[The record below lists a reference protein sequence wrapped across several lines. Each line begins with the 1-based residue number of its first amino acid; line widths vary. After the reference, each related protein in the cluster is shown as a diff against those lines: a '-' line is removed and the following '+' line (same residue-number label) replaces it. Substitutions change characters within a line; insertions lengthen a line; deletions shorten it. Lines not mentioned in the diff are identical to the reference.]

1 MNDLSDDQTDQT
13 DDLTPSS
20 GTIPPQQQPYP
31 DSLGKKIPVPE
42 EIINA
47 GKPTDLPREND
58 SPETLDEALAGESD
72 IEDIDKLNVPAYT
85 GEDDDEKG
93 ADVDDNGD
101 DNP

>member
-1 MNDLSDDQTDQT
+1 MNDQPADLT

-20 GTIPPQQQPYP
+20 GTVPPQNQPFP
-31 DSLGKKIPVPE
+31 DSLGKKITVPE
-42 EIINA
+42 EIVNA

-58 SPETLDEALAGESD
+58 SPETLDEALAKESD
-72 IEDIDKLNVPAYT
+72 IEDIEKLNVPAYT

-93 ADVDDNGD
+93 KDVDDNGD